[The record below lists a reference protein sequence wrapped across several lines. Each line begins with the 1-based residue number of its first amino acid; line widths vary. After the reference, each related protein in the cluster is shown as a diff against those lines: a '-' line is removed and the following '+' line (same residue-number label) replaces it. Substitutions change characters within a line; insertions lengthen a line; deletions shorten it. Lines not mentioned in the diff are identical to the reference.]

1 MSVESAGAISNFVS
15 LAPDVLEAILQ
26 AGASAPSGDNLQP
39 WRFSSRGEALFIHH
53 DVTKDTSLYNVRGL
67 ASFIALG
74 AALENIA
81 IAASSHGYRA
91 DVTYSS
97 DEHPDAVAQV
107 KFSNSG
113 EYDPLA
119 RVIPARCVNRK
130 PYVNHPL
137 APDLISKLNE
147 EARRFPRVEVRW
159 IEEPIERKVL
169 SKLVMQADRLLFENP
184 HLHKQL
190 FSCLRWTSEEV
201 ENTRDGL
208 PVATLELG
216 KLGAQAFHFLQ
227 SWRLVA
233 RLNRLG
239 FSSLAAGRS
248 GQLIRKSAAIGL
260 VTVKEISTQAFVDG
274 GRAFERLWLNAT
286 FQGLSFQPMTGFLF
300 LQLRG
305 ILGDHEGLTR
315 GQLELLASLREQLG
329 LIFELGRSQV
339 PAMMF
344 RVGRSSSP
352 TARTVRRSVA
362 ELFAG

>member
-1 MSVESAGAISNFVS
+1 
-15 LAPDVLEAILQ
+15 LE
-26 AGASAPSGDNLQP
+26 
-39 WRFSSRGEALFIHH
+39 F
-53 DVTKDTSLYNVRGL
+53 
-67 ASFIALG
+67 
-74 AALENIA
+74 
-81 IAASSHGYRA
+81 
-91 DVTYSS
+91 
-97 DEHPDAVAQV
+97 
-107 KFSNSG
+107 
-113 EYDPLA
+113 
-119 RVIPARCVNRK
+119 
-130 PYVNHPL
+130 
-137 APDLISKLNE
+137 
-147 EARRFPRVEVRW
+147 
-159 IEEPIERKVL
+159 
-169 SKLVMQADRLLFENP
+169 
-184 HLHKQL
+184 
-190 FSCLRWTSEEV
+190 
-201 ENTRDGL
+201 
-208 PVATLELG
+208 G

-305 ILGDHEGLTR
+305 ILGDHEGLTQE
-315 GQLELLASLREQLG
+315 QLELLASLREQLG

-344 RVGRSSSP
+344 RIGRSSSP